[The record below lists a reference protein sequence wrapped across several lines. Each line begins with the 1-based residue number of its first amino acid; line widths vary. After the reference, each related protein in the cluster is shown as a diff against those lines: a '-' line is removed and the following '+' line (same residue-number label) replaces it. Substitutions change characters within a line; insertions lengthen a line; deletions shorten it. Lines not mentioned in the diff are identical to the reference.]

1 ACLASHNLNFP
12 NRPVRT
18 RTPGGV
24 AGWCGRGPASLLAA
38 PMPIIG
44 APKSRIERIQDLTV
58 TGRAGRGKI

>member
-38 PMPIIG
+38 PMPIVRTFRVLTQYVDAKKPG
-44 APKSRIERIQDLTV
+44 ARPGFSD
-58 TGRAGRGKI
+58 